1 VIVIVLVPITL
12 GVPAVLVFVPPL
24 VTFPPATLA
33 RLVQFSPLMLCLPAV
48 ASMPLDGLVEFM
60 LRVGYAALAP
70 VLVFCLQSGR
80 CSEKQNH
87 GQYGS

>member
-1 VIVIVLVPITL
+1 
-12 GVPAVLVFVPPL
+12 
-24 VTFPPATLA
+24 
-33 RLVQFSPLMLCLPAV
+33 
-48 ASMPLDGLVEFM
+48 MPLDGLVEFM

-80 CSEKQNH
+80 CGEKQNY